1 MRQLGH
7 AGVPAQRASAS
18 HAAPSARPFIV
29 QHAHVSVK
37 LSRGVTAQPR
47 HMPARTHSSMGSLIP
62 QTLEDM
68 EVDGELQAHLAQL
81 AKQGQAKM
89 TREEQRQ
96 RERALNK
103 LNVPSF
109 GATCKAAGVNPL
121 TRGPATTLQLNIG
134 LYCNQACTHCHV
146 ESSPKRTEMM
156 DRKTVDACVGLMKSS
171 SDITTV
177 DITGGAPELNSEFRY
192 LVQQARALGLT
203 VLDRCNLTG
212 GSACCAAAVRWDAS
226 GELCP
231 LSALVRRATCAL
243 PATKNAPY
251 LRASHAYLF
260 VPMNARSRQAVHSAH
275 HVGISSA

>member
-1 MRQLGH
+1 MTCVLLLAAPGFPASRQHRQPSGSWGGRACALPRIGRMLVCLYVCH
-7 AGVPAQRASAS
+7 ASNCCPDAGVP
-18 HAAPSARPFIV
+18 
-29 QHAHVSVK
+29 
-37 LSRGVTAQPR
+37 
-47 HMPARTHSSMGSLIP
+47 
-62 QTLEDM
+62 
-68 EVDGELQAHLAQL
+68 
-81 AKQGQAKM
+81 
-89 TREEQRQ
+89 
-96 RERALNK
+96 
-103 LNVPSF
+103 
-109 GATCKAAGVNPL
+109 
-121 TRGPATTLQLNIG
+121 
-134 LYCNQACTHCHV
+134 
-146 ESSPKRTEMM
+146 
-156 DRKTVDACVGLMKSS
+156 
-171 SDITTV
+171 
-177 DITGGAPELNSEFRY
+177 RY